1 MKENFVPPVSQ
12 AVILAGGYGTRL
24 KPFTDS
30 NPKPMYPFEGKPF
43 LEYLLRQV
51 RSFGIR
57 RVLLLLGYLPEKI
70 IDFFGDGS
78 RFGLEIEYNVT
89 PVEYETGMRL
99 RAAKSKMDAEFL
111 LLYCDNYCPIDFP
124 RLARIYRESGAKLC
138 LTAYANR
145 DGYTRSNLRIAPDGR
160 VEVYDKARTAT
171 NLSGVEIGYALARRE
186 VLDLIPDGND
196 NFEKAVYPQLVAQGT
211 LYACV
216 TEHRYYSVG
225 SWERIELTRQF
236 FSPRRFVF
244 LDRDG
249 TLNVKAPRAY
259 YVTRPEDFIWLPGA
273 REAVKLLK
281 DAGYTVLLFT
291 NQPGIAR
298 GAMTQA
304 DLDAIHEKMRRE
316 LREAG
321 ADIDGVYCCLHNWDD
336 GCFCRKPKP
345 GLLYQAQR
353 EWSCDLTRA
362 VVFGDDERDMQ
373 AGAAAGCRCEQVSQ
387 ARPLLQAVQAFLKE
401 EEEEK

>member
-1 MKENFVPPVSQ
+1 MKNKIEQ

-24 KPFTDS
+24 RPFTDT

-43 LEYLLRQV
+43 LEYLIEQV
-51 RSFGIR
+51 RSFGVE

-70 IDFFGDGS
+70 IGYFGDGS
-78 RFGLEIEYNVT
+78 RLGVQIEYDVT
-89 PVEYETGMRL
+89 PVEYETGLRL
-99 RAAKSKMDAEFL
+99 RAARPKMDEEFL
-111 LLYCDNYCPIDFP
+111 LMYCDNYCPIDFP
-124 RLARIYRESGAKLC
+124 RLAREYRESGAL
-138 LTAYANR
+138 LRFTAYANR
-145 DGYTRSNLRIAPDGR
+145 DGYTRSNLLLAPDGR
-160 VEVYDKARTAT
+160 VEVYDKKRQTPG
-171 NLSGVEIGYALARRE
+171 LSGVEIGYALANRE
-186 VLDLIPDGND
+186 VIDRMPEENE
-196 NFEKAVYPQLVAQGT
+196 NFEKLVYPQLAAEGK
-211 LYACV
+211 LYATV

-225 SWERIELTRQF
+225 SWERIELTQQF
-236 FSPRRFVF
+236 FSPRKFAF

-249 TLNVKAPRAY
+249 TLNVRAPKAR
-259 YVTRPEDFIWLPGA
+259 YVTRPEEFVWLPGA

-291 NQPGIAR
+291 NQPGVAR
-298 GAMTQA
+298 GAMTLD
-304 DLDAIHEKMRRE
+304 DLNAIHEKMRRE

-321 ADIDGVYCCLHNWDD
+321 ADIDGIYCCLHNWDD

-373 AGAAAGCRCEQVSQ
+373 AGAAASCRCEQVTEE
-387 ARPLLQAVQAFLKE
+387 RPLLKAVE
-401 EEEEK
+401 EYLEETKA